1 LSKANFDATLIVSL
15 RIRARKADTSYSS
28 VNLFGEDLPEPV
40 DVIGEDVSKSAVI
53 IYAGIS
59 EHFELTLSS
68 FSSKDVSIIT

>member
-1 LSKANFDATLIVSL
+1 
-15 RIRARKADTSYSS
+15 
-28 VNLFGEDLPEPV
+28 LFGEDLPEPV